1 MRERRDAIKVGAA
14 CLTKTMTNGNI
25 GFFLVGIFIAILG
38 MVSRATPVWA
48 QAQSTPVTAGYRDFY
63 FGTSVSSEPTYGKP
77 QSKLWWHDGL
87 WWGILWNS
95 STNRFEIYRF
105 DIASQSWTSTNT
117 AVDTRSGSKADAL
130 WDGQRLYVASHS
142 YTTSPA
148 PTTTTSSA
156 RLYRYSYNSA
166 TKIYSL
172 DVPPGGINVNSSKS
186 ETLTL
191 DKDSTGKLWVTW
203 VENQKVMINRSLG
216 NDLTWGAP
224 FVLPVQGNDTD
235 PDDIS
240 TLVAFGGN
248 KIGVMWS
255 NQADS
260 TNYFAVHVDGDADET
275 WQPREVAISGEGIGR
290 VCDDYLNVIASRD
303 GSGNLYAA
311 ALTNLSGSQAAS
323 IFILKR
329 SVSGVWTRHAFAT
342 TNLNHSRPIVVLSD
356 ENQRLYVFARSTDTG
371 PGIVYLKSAS
381 LSDLVFPAGLGTPIM
396 QSATDLDITNP
407 TSTKQVVNRASGI
420 LVLAADKDSRYY
432 LHNYI
437 DLVSTAP
444 KITSFAPAHGP
455 VGTPATIMGSKF
467 ASATELK
474 FNGTPAASFSINS
487 DSQISATVPAGATNG
502 KITIVNAFDAGSSTA
517 DYLVT
522 APPVVSSFTP
532 NDGPA
537 GAQVTISGSNFIGA
551 TKVVFNGIPLSGTAT
566 FFVDSDTQL
575 RANVPAGATT
585 GKITVTNADG
595 AGSSANSFI
604 VTRQPI
610 ISSFAPIRGAA
621 GSEITITGSRFSG
634 AASVI
639 FNGKT
644 TTFTLDSD
652 TQIRAKVPAGTTSG
666 PISITNS
673 AGTGAS
679 AASFIMQYT
688 LTVLASGSGS
698 VTVNPPDGVYDEG
711 TVVTLT
717 ATPAAGWRFNDW
729 DDDLEGTDPTTTVV
743 MDADKKV
750 TADFRAISQ
759 FNVTINVVGS
769 GSVTLDPPGGVYYNG
784 TVVTLTATPL
794 TGFVF
799 SGYSGDFKGWMNVE
813 TMTADGNKNL
823 TATFSTLPAPRFATG
838 IWTSAAEVS
847 KLPTSGLGWD
857 NLMAGANEPIGPPN
871 LSDNEDSVNVA
882 ILAKALVYARTGDQS
897 YRQAVI
903 SACMAA
909 IGTEGGETL
918 ALGREL
924 LAYVLAADLVGLPPA
939 EDATFR
945 NWLRNMLTKDINDQ
959 TLRSSHELRPNNWG
973 THCGATRV
981 AIARYLGDATELE
994 RTARVFKGWL
1004 GDRNTYKDFS
1014 YSANEL
1020 AWQADPD
1027 APVGIN
1033 RLGTTIQG
1041 HSVDGV
1047 LPDDQRRSGPFTWPP
1062 PKENYVYGALQG
1074 ALMHAIILYRA
1085 GYNVWSWE
1093 NQALL
1098 RAVKWLYNEAD
1109 YPADGDDEWLI
1120 HIINYFYKTNFPAPF
1135 PCEAGKNAGWTDWL
1149 YGSKYALTVSENNG
1163 DVEIHSLGGANDAAI
1178 AMKLAAIPS
1187 SGYLFNGWSGDLTGF
1202 KNPDTLVMN
1211 ANKSVTGN
1219 FVKSGPFTVT
1229 VTSVGSGTVTL
1240 NPPGDVYAGGTVV
1253 TLTATPA
1260 PGFKFIGWSGGL
1272 TGTNNPASLMLTGN
1286 KTITATF
1293 KAVYNLT
1300 VNVVGLGTVALN
1312 PPSGPYEVGK
1322 VVTLTPQSGAGHQF
1336 VEWSGDLSGVTN
1348 PANITMNANKQVTAT
1363 FTAIGVVHEET
1374 QTGGS
1379 SNSATVT
1386 TAAPLS
1392 GVTGATG
1399 HLYLAAISTR
1409 SKTKVNSVLGLGLTW
1424 TLLKSQCSGRKNIGV
1439 EVWMAQGT
1447 PSGNGTVSAN
1457 LASAPHNAVIAVSR
1471 YSGVADNPI
1480 GGTIAGNTNGVNG
1493 KCSGG
1498 TDNSFYSFN
1507 QNVATSG
1514 VVMYGAAGMRGRS
1527 HTPGSG
1533 YSERAEIKQGTSNTL
1548 ASIAIEDKVVPVA
1561 GNFLL
1566 NGTFSGSTDWA
1577 VIGVKIKPKV
1587 GAELAVRS
1595 SDEPDS
1601 TTSLPHSSGVQLLPN
1616 YPNPFN
1622 AQTSINYILPEEAK
1636 VRLFIYNIH
1645 GQTIRTLVDNVQAP
1659 GRYSMH
1665 WNGRDDFD
1673 RDAGSGVYIIRLE
1686 AGAQKLTRRVILVK

>member
-1 MRERRDAIKVGAA
+1 MTRDV
-14 CLTKTMTNGNI
+14 I
-25 GFFLVGIFIAILG
+25 GFFFIGIFILG
-38 MVSRATPVWA
+38 MVSGAK
-48 QAQSTPVTAGYRDFY
+48 AQSTPVTAGYRDFY
-63 FGTSVSSEPTYGKP
+63 FGTTVSSEPTYGKP
-77 QSKLWWHDGL
+77 QSKLWWHDNL
-87 WWGILWNS
+87 WWGILWNPS
-95 STNRFEIYRF
+95 ANRFEIYRF
-105 DIASQSWTSTNT
+105 DIASQSWISTNT

-130 WDGQRLYVASHS
+130 WDGQRLYVVSHA
-142 YTTSPA
+142 YTTAPA
-148 PTTTTSSA
+148 PTTAASSA

-172 DVPPGGINVNSSKS
+172 DAGFPVNVNSSKS

-216 NDLTWGAP
+216 NDLTWGTP
-224 FVLPVQGNDTD
+224 FILPVQGNDTQTGAAD

-275 WQPREVAISGEGIGR
+275 WQPREVAISGEGLGR
-290 VCDDYLNVIASRD
+290 VSEDYLNVIASRD

-311 ALTNLSGSQAAS
+311 ALTNLSGSKATS

-329 SVSGVWTRHAFAT
+329 SAAGVWTRHSFAT
-342 TNLNHSRPIVVLSD
+342 TNLNHSRPIVVLND

-381 LSDLVFPAGLGTPIM
+381 LSDLIFPVGLGTPII
-396 QSATDLDITNP
+396 QSATDLDVTNP
-407 TSTKQVVNRASGI
+407 TSTKQVVTRTSGI
-420 LVLAADKDSRYY
+420 LVLAADKTSRYY

-437 DLVSTAP
+437 DLVSSAP
-444 KITSFAPAHGP
+444 TITSFAPGHGP
-455 VGTPATIMGSKF
+455 VGTPATITGSQF
-467 ASATELK
+467 TSATELK
-474 FNGTPAASFSINS
+474 FNGTPAASFSIHS
-487 DSQISATVPAGATNG
+487 DNELSATVPAGATNG
-502 KITIVNAFDAGSSTA
+502 KITVVNAFDAGSSAA

-532 NDGPA
+532 NDGPV
-537 GAQVTISGSNFIGA
+537 GAQVTIAGSNFIGA
-551 TKVVFNGIPLSGTAT
+551 TTVAFNGTSAPIFT
-566 FFVDSDTQL
+566 VDSDTQM

-585 GKITVTNADG
+585 GKITVTNGDG
-595 AGSSANSFI
+595 AGSSMNSFI

-610 ISSFAPIRGAA
+610 ISSFAPIRGVA

-634 AASVI
+634 ATSVI

-679 AASFIMQYT
+679 SASFIMQYT
-688 LTVLASGSGS
+688 LTVLTSGSGN
-698 VTVNPPDGVYDEG
+698 VTINPPDGVYDEG
-711 TVVTLT
+711 AVVTLT
-717 ATPAAGWRFNDW
+717 AVSATGWRFNDW
-729 DDDLEGTDPTTTVV
+729 DDDIDGTDPTTTVV
-743 MDADKKV
+743 MDANKKV
-750 TADFRAISQ
+750 TADFRAIAQYS
-759 FNVTINVVGS
+759 VTINIVGA
-769 GSVTLDPPGGVYYNG
+769 GSVTIDPPGGVYYNG

-794 TGFVF
+794 PGNVF
-799 SGYSGDFKGWMNVE
+799 SGYSGDFKGWMNME
-813 TMTADGNKNL
+813 TITVNANKNL
-823 TATFSTLPAPRFATG
+823 TATFSTLPAPRFASG
-838 IWTSAAEVS
+838 IWTSTAEVS
-847 KLPTSGLGWD
+847 QLPISGLGWD

-871 LSDNEDSVNVA
+871 LADNEDSTNVT

-939 EDATFR
+939 EEATFR
-945 NWLRNMLTKDINDQ
+945 AWLRNLLSTPIKGQ
-959 TLRSSHELRPNNWG
+959 TLRSSNEQRPNNWG
-973 THCGATRV
+973 THCGATRA

-1014 YSANEL
+1014 YAANEL
-1020 AWQADPD
+1020 AWQADPA

-1033 RLGTTIQG
+1033 PLGATIQG

-1047 LPDDQRRSGPFTWPP
+1047 LPDDQRRAGPFVWPP
-1062 PKENYVYGALQG
+1062 PKENYVYGGLQG
-1074 ALMHAIILYRA
+1074 ALMQAIILYRA
-1085 GYNVWSWE
+1085 GYDVWNWE

-1120 HIINYFYKTNFPAPF
+1120 HIVNYFYKTNFPAPF

-1149 YGSKYALTVSENNG
+1149 YGSQYALTVSENNG
-1163 DVEIHSLGGANDAAI
+1163 DVAIHSLGGLTGQGANDSSI
-1178 AMKLAAIPS
+1178 AMKLTAIPS
-1187 SGYLFNGWSGDLTGF
+1187 AGYLFNGWSGDLTGF
-1202 KNPDTLVMN
+1202 KNPDTLLMN
-1211 ANKSVTGN
+1211 ANKNVTGN
-1219 FVKSGPFTVT
+1219 FVKAGPFTIT
-1229 VTSVGSGTVTL
+1229 VNIVGSGAVTL
-1240 NPPGDVYAGGTVV
+1240 NPPGGVYAGGTVV

-1260 PGFKFIGWSGGL
+1260 SGFKFTGWSGGL
-1272 TGTNNPASLMLTGN
+1272 SGTSNPASLMLTSD

-1293 KAVYNLT
+1293 KAVYDLT
-1300 VNVVGLGTVALN
+1300 VNVVGSGTVTLN

-1322 VVTLTPQSGAGHQF
+1322 VVTLTAVPASGHQF
-1336 VEWSGDLSGVTN
+1336 VEWSGDLTGVTS
-1348 PANITMNANKQVTAT
+1348 PANLTMNANKNVTAT

-1379 SNSATVT
+1379 SNSNIVT

-1409 SKTKVNSVLGLGLTW
+1409 SKTKVNSVSGLGLTW
-1424 TLLKSQCSGRKNIGV
+1424 TLLKSQCSARNNIGV
-1439 EVWMAQGT
+1439 EVWMAQGI
-1447 PSGNGTVSAN
+1447 PQSGSNGTVSAN
-1457 LASAPHNAVIAVSR
+1457 LASAPYNAVIAVSR
-1471 YSGVADNPI
+1471 YSGVAANPI
-1480 GGTIAGNTNGVNG
+1480 GGTLAGNTNGVNG
-1493 KCSGG
+1493 KCNGG
-1498 TDNSFYSFN
+1498 TDNALYSFN
-1507 QNVATSG
+1507 HSVANSG
-1514 VVMYGAAGMRGRS
+1514 VVLYGATGMRGRS
-1527 HTPGSG
+1527 HTPGAG
-1533 YSERAEIKQGTSNTL
+1533 YHERAEIKQGTSNQV
-1548 ASIAIEDKVVPVA
+1548 ASIAIQDKVAPNS
-1561 GNFLL
+1561 GNFLF
-1566 NGTFSGSTDWA
+1566 NGAFSGSTDWA
-1577 VIGVKIKPKV
+1577 VVSVKIKPKA
-1587 GAELAVRS
+1587 GAEPAVRYS
-1595 SDEPDS
+1595 EDPDS
-1601 TTSLPHSSGVQLLPN
+1601 MASGPHSSGVELLPN

-1622 AQTSINYILPEEAK
+1622 AQTNINYTLPEEAK
-1636 VRLFIYNIH
+1636 VRLFIYNIY
-1645 GQTIRTLVDNVQAP
+1645 GQRIRTLVDNVQAP
-1659 GRYSMH
+1659 GRYSMP
-1665 WNGRDDFD
+1665 WNGRDEFG
-1673 RDAGSGVYIIRLE
+1673 RDASSGVYIIRLE